1 MTAFSQLEF
10 RILDWVAKTFHSS
23 FLDAIMPAVSFLA
36 DGAWI
41 WILFA
46 LLFMIRKSTRKIG
59 LAVILSLLLSFLTT
73 NVILKPLVARP
84 RPYVVNPSITLLIP
98 APADYSFP
106 SGHTQASFA
115 AATAISRFMKWPGRA
130 ALLLAAA
137 IAFSRLYLFV
147 HFLGDVAGG
156 AAIGYILGRI
166 AYAIVSGMRYR
177 YNAGKFRKRVRK
189 RLKH

>member
-59 LAVILSLLLSFLTT
+59 LAVILSLLLSLLTA
-73 NVILKPLVARP
+73 NIILKPLVARP
-84 RPYVVNPSITLLIP
+84 RPFVLNPSIALLIP
-98 APADYSFP
+98 APTDYSFP
-106 SGHTQASFA
+106 SGHAQASFA
-115 AATAISRFMKWPGRA
+115 AATAIYRFKKWPGRA
-130 ALLLAAA
+130 ALLLAAG

-166 AYAIVSGMRYR
+166 AYAMISSMRYR
-177 YNAGKFRKRVRK
+177 YRIGRLRKRTRK
-189 RLKH
+189 RRNR